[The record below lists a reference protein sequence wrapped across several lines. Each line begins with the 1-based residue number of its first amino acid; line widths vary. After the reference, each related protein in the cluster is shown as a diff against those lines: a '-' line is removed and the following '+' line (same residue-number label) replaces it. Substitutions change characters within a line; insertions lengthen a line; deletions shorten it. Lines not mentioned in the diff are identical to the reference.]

1 MDSRVAKIKLR
12 ANKIHEIEHL
22 TDTHVGRYVEGGVI
36 GLMELARDGDVRD
49 FKAKWQHFNLNRG
62 AAFKDVKF
70 GEQEKAL
77 VKLYA
82 KQVRAVTKLVTKL
95 CEDDEQARDFA
106 EQARKVAKV
115 CEDDEQAREVAD
127 QARKV
132 AKLCED
138 EELVLALANLY
149 EDEKQAR
156 PLAKLDEDRKQTG
169 PLAKLDEDKKQTGP
183 LAKLDEDK
191 KQTALLANF
200 EFAKKWI
207 ESEVRQRVEDVEYG
221 EWRKK
226 NNGSQNGGDKG
237 KDKAGRTGTNDG
249 VGGNGTND
257 RVGFNLLSGG
267 GRKRAKDGGR
277 GEKAKDGVREEA
289 KKVPEVIYNAL
300 PAIYPGRTALHMAA
314 ANGNVRIVEA
324 ICGTKDVDLNKKDV
338 FGYTPLHLACYS
350 LHENRD
356 KVIKTLLS
364 CNKINANVSAKEE
377 GYYLTAL
384 HLAVK
389 ARSKDV
395 VDMLLDWDPQRKNEV
410 LDVDA
415 RSKFGLTA
423 FHIAVQEALNAKF
436 KTERADFVTMIVG
449 FIRFMNKHSPEA
461 INKSD
466 KTKSTPLHTCVE
478 NNDHELVE
486 LLLEDG
492 DKIDPE
498 LLDAK
503 GRTALEIAVQQGDY
517 AMVQMIQRYLERSGL
532 FGDHQAYADSANA
545 ILVGAALLA
554 TVTFT
559 AWVQFPTNDS
569 TLFWV
574 FISFSFYFAIATF
587 IAAAGAAIPSRGS
600 TLGLVRRA
608 VLASAICLE
617 ISLGCAVAAFATAG
631 FLILPPG
638 KPHRKVIAT
647 TAIGGFVC
655 FFFLLTFL
663 RKITKALDPIFLWLD
678 YGIQSQIKKSMWE
691 PVTEGVTSRL
701 VQMKLVKDLEK
712 WCEKHGLK
720 GWYKKH
726 VTDPVR
732 KRTFLAS
739 TSNDD
744 DDSTTSSS
752 HDGSTGSSHNK
763 SIGSSSMGKG
773 SGRTGST
780 S

>member
-1 MDSRVAKIKLR
+1 MINGFEAYSGPDAHKLGQLFQSSFGQVMASRVPKMTLLSASKINDTDPLKDSDEPFRSGVPKLKR
-12 ANKIHEIEHL
+12 NGDKPHKS
-22 TDTHVGRYVEGGVI
+22 GVI
-36 GLMELARDGDVRD
+36 TLMELARDGKDVD
-49 FKAKWQHFNLNRG
+49 AFEAAWHDVNLNREV
-62 AAFKDVKF
+62 AFKDVKF
-70 GEQEKAL
+70 EEQETAL
-77 VKLYA
+77 AGLYVG
-82 KQVRAVTKLVTKL
+82 KPQGR
-95 CEDDEQARDFA
+95 
-106 EQARKVAKV
+106 
-115 CEDDEQAREVAD
+115 
-127 QARKV
+127 
-132 AKLCED
+132 
-138 EELVLALANLY
+138 ALANLCNV
-149 EDEKQAR
+149 EHQDEMLK
-156 PLAKLDEDRKQTG
+156 E
-169 PLAKLDEDKKQTGP
+169 
-183 LAKLDEDK
+183 
-191 KQTALLANF
+191 
-200 EFAKKWI
+200 WI
-207 ESEVRQRVEDVEYG
+207 KTEVRKIVEDVKLG
-221 EWRKK
+221 GWRKK
-226 NNGSQNGGDKG
+226 KNRSQNWGEQV

-257 RVGFNLLSGG
+257 RVGCNDLCGG
-267 GRKRAKDGGR
+267 GRKGATDRVR
-277 GEKAKDGVREEA
+277 GENAKDGVGEEE
-289 KKVPEVIYNAL
+289 KKLPDVIHTAL

-314 ANGNVRIVEA
+314 ANGNVKIVKA
-324 ICGTKDVDLNKKDV
+324 ICEVEDVDLNKKDV

-364 CNKINANVSAKEE
+364 YKQIDANVSAKVE

-389 ARSKDV
+389 AKSKDV
-395 VDMLLDWDPQRKNEV
+395 VDMLLDWDPQRKNDSKV

-415 RSKFGLTA
+415 RSKFGMTA
-423 FHIAVQEALNAKF
+423 FHIAVKEALKAKDQ
-436 KTERADFVTMIVG
+436 TERDECVTMIVG
-449 FIRFMNKHSPEA
+449 FIRFINKHSPEA

-478 NNDHELVE
+478 AYDYALVE

-503 GRTALEIAVQQGDY
+503 GRTALEIAVHQGDY
-517 AMVQMIQRYLERSGL
+517 PMVQKIQRYLERAGR

-587 IAAAGAAIPSRGS
+587 IAAAGAAIPSRGT

-655 FFFLLTFL
+655 FFFLLSFL
-663 RKITKALDPIFLWLD
+663 RKITRALDPIFLWLD
-678 YGIQSQIKKSMWE
+678 YKIQSQVRKLIWK

-701 VQMKLVKDLEK
+701 VPKQLVTDLK
-712 WCEKHGLK
+712 K
-720 GWYKKH
+720 WYKEQ
-726 VTDPVR
+726 VTDPDP
-732 KRTFLAS
+732 KPNSQAS
-739 TSNDD
+739 TG
-744 DDSTTSSS
+744 DDSTISSP
-752 HDGSTGSSHNK
+752 HDRSTGSSHNK
-763 SIGSSSMGKG
+763 KSEGSSSMGKR

-780 S
+780 SSMEDASKPIIIATEA

>member
-1 MDSRVAKIKLR
+1 MDSRVAKIKLW
-12 ANKIHEIEHL
+12 ADKIHDTEHL
-22 TDTHVGRYVEGGVI
+22 TDTHVGPYVECGVI
-36 GLMELARDGDVRD
+36 GLMELARDGGVRD
-49 FKAKWQHFNLNRG
+49 FKAKWHRFNLNRG
-62 AAFKDVKF
+62 VAFKDVKF

-95 CEDDEQARDFA
+95 CEDDEQARDVA
-106 EQARKVAKV
+106 EQARKVAKL

-127 QARKV
+127 ARKV

-156 PLAKLDEDRKQTG
+156 PLAKLDED
-169 PLAKLDEDKKQTGP
+169 KKQTGP
-183 LAKLDEDK
+183 
-191 KQTALLANF
+191 LANF

-207 ESEVRQRVEDVEYG
+207 ESEVRKRVHDVEYG

-289 KKVPEVIYNAL
+289 KKLPEVIYNAL

-356 KVIKTLLS
+356 KVIKTLLR

-384 HLAVK
+384 HLAAK

-395 VDMLLDWDPQRKNEV
+395 VDMLLDWDPQRRNEV

-492 DKIDPE
+492 DKIYPE

-517 AMVQMIQRYLERSGL
+517 AMVQKIQRYLERSGL

-559 AWVQFPTNDS
+559 AWVQFQTNDS

-638 KPHRKVIAT
+638 
-647 TAIGGFVC
+647 
-655 FFFLLTFL
+655 
-663 RKITKALDPIFLWLD
+663 
-678 YGIQSQIKKSMWE
+678 
-691 PVTEGVTSRL
+691 
-701 VQMKLVKDLEK
+701 
-712 WCEKHGLK
+712 
-720 GWYKKH
+720 
-726 VTDPVR
+726 
-732 KRTFLAS
+732 
-739 TSNDD
+739 
-744 DDSTTSSS
+744 
-752 HDGSTGSSHNK
+752 
-763 SIGSSSMGKG
+763 SSSMGKG